1 MINLKTQ
8 DYLKSMNNKSILIC
22 IESEIEKGKNKQEI
36 RVMNS

>member
-8 DYLKSMNNKSILIC
+8 DYLKSINKSILIC